1 MKYSKVVVAG
11 AIVVSSQS
19 GKADESVLISTN
31 NLVNSGYD
39 EHIVRSIFYYNKGLN
54 LNANDFLKV
63 SAENEGN
70 NIKFETLDQVSIVVP
85 RDLACG
91 VGNKDFK
98 D

>member
-31 NLVNSGYD
+31 NLVSSGYD

-54 LNANDFLKV
+54 
-63 SAENEGN
+63 
-70 NIKFETLDQVSIVVP
+70 
-85 RDLACG
+85 
-91 VGNKDFK
+91 
-98 D
+98 